1 MNISET
7 CFLTLLPGTTK
18 GCHSAVNTFML
29 SMILSCYQ
37 VCLGPKRVVL
47 LLSIVLI
54 FNFRLQGGI
63 SLWPEV
69 VYADQ
74 WSKYYCR
81 LRIQNEWSIKY
92 TNAKIQKH
100 CQVPLCGHATLAA
113 AAVLFRAAGNF
124 IVKIY
129 EKWNDDLKPILT
141 MSLREFKDLGTLS
154 QVR

>member
-1 MNISET
+1 MLSSM
-7 CFLTLLPGTTK
+7 PGATK
-18 GCHSAVNTFML
+18 GCHSAVNNFML
-29 SMILSCYQ
+29 SIILSWYKA
-37 VCLGPKRVVL
+37 CLGPKRVVL
-47 LLSIVLI
+47 LLSIVFIL
-54 FNFRLQGGI
+54 NFRLQGGI

-81 LRIQNEWSIKY
+81 LCMQNELIYNTHKCKNY
-92 TNAKIQKH
+92 KKKH

>member
-1 MNISET
+1 MQ
-7 CFLTLLPGTTK
+7 K
-18 GCHSAVNTFML
+18 
-29 SMILSCYQ
+29 
-37 VCLGPKRVVL
+37 
-47 LLSIVLI
+47 
-54 FNFRLQGGI
+54 LQ
-63 SLWPEV
+63 
-69 VYADQ
+69 Q
-74 WSKYYCR
+74 K
-81 LRIQNEWSIKY
+81 
-92 TNAKIQKH
+92 KH

>member
-1 MNISET
+1 MLSSM
-7 CFLTLLPGTTK
+7 PGATK
-18 GCHSAVNTFML
+18 GCHSAVNNFML
-29 SMILSCYQ
+29 SIILSWYKA
-37 VCLGPKRVVL
+37 CLGPKRVVL
-47 LLSIVLI
+47 LLSIVFIL
-54 FNFRLQGGI
+54 NFRLQGGI

-81 LRIQNEWSIKY
+81 LRIQNKWSIEY